1 MRIEQLTF
9 TRFIAAISIV
19 VYHFGMGLYPFSSDA
34 ISFLFKQANLGVSY
48 FFILSGFVM
57 IIAYG
62 GNKKGRIDS
71 GKYFTNRLARIYPAY
86 FLALMVLVLY
96 YLIRSKSFSGM
107 AFGLNLLVIQSWF
120 PAYPLT
126 MNGPG
131 WSLAVEFFFYALYP
145 LLFNRIYSRVNPNK
159 LILPILLFWVATQVF
174 FNIMINSSYYQ
185 GSPSNSHNLL
195 YYFPLMH
202 LNEFL
207 VGNLGGLFLLKFRDR
222 SVKNYNIPI
231 LLLMIVLFLML
242 KFPLPWSYHNGLL
255 AIIFVPFLILLSLN
269 KGFISRVFNLKPLIF
284 LGEIS
289 YSIYI
294 FQIPVFFWSKGL
306 MTFLGITNGYAVFYT
321 FLICLIVTSGLS
333 YVFIETP
340 VRNAIKRRFEKKK
353 VPEFYVK
360 DALRAECAGG
370 EK

>member
-19 VYHFGMGLYPFSSDA
+19 VYHFGMGLYPFSTDA
-34 ISFLFKQANLGVSY
+34 VSFLFKQANLGVSY

-62 GNKKGRIDS
+62 GNPTCRINS
-71 GKYFTNRLARIYPAY
+71 GKYFTNRFARIYPAY
-86 FLALMVLVLY
+86 FLALMILVVY
-96 YLIRSKSFSGM
+96 YMIRSKSYSGV

-120 PAYPLT
+120 PSYPLT
-126 MNGPG
+126 LNGPG

-145 LLFNRIYSRVNPNK
+145 FLFNRIYSRAGLKK
-159 LILPILLFWVATQVF
+159 LIFPILAVWIVTQVF
-174 FNIMINSSYYQ
+174 FNIMINSSFYQ

-207 VGNLGGLFLLKFRDR
+207 VGNLGGLFLLRLKDR
-222 SVKNYNIPI
+222 TVKNLHFPII
-231 LLLMIVLFLML
+231 LLMVVFFLML
-242 KFPLPWSYHNGLL
+242 RFPLPWSYHNGLL
-255 AIIFVPFLILLSLN
+255 AIIFVPFLVLLSLD
-269 KGFISRVFNLKPLIF
+269 KGFISRIFNLKPLVF

-294 FQIPVFFWSKGL
+294 FQLPVFFWLKGF
-306 MTFLGITNGYAVFYT
+306 MTYLGITNAYAVFYI
-321 FLICLIVTSGLS
+321 FLICLIITSGLS

-340 VRNAIKRRFEKKK
+340 VRNAIKSRFEKKK
-353 VPEFYVK
+353 VPGIYSEK
-360 DALRAECAGG
+360 TLSAEGAGG

>member
-19 VYHFGMGLYPFSSDA
+19 IYHFGMDLYPFKTEA
-34 ISFLFKQANLGVSY
+34 VSFLFRQANLGVSY

-57 IIAYG
+57 IIAYS
-62 GNKKGRIDS
+62 GNGKGRIDS
-71 GKYFTNRLARIYPAY
+71 KKYYSNRMARIYPAY
-86 FLALMVLVLY
+86 FLALMILVVYFLV
-96 YLIRSKSFSGM
+96 RSRSFSGM

-120 PAYPLT
+120 PGYPLT

-145 LLFNRIYSRVNPNK
+145 FLFNRIYSKVSLGRIV
-159 LILPILLFWVATQVF
+159 LPVLLFWVVSQVL
-174 FNIMINSSYYQ
+174 FNAGINSSFYE
-185 GSPSNSHNLL
+185 GSPSKSHDLL

-207 VGNLGGLFLLKFRDR
+207 IGNLGGLFLLRLKDR
-222 SVKNYNIPI
+222 TAKNYNVPI
-231 LLLMIVLFLML
+231 LMLMGVLLLLL

-255 AIIFVPFLILLSLN
+255 AIIFIPFLLLLSLN
-269 KGFISRVFNLKPLIF
+269 KGFISRVFNLKPFVF

-294 FQIPVFFWSKGL
+294 YQIPVFFWSKGF
-306 MTFLGITNGYAVFYT
+306 MTFLGITNGYAVFYL
-321 FLICLIVTSGLS
+321 FMISLIVVSGLS

-340 VRNAIKRRFEKKK
+340 IRNAIKGRIAKKRPTILMHFIDPDK
-353 VPEFYVK
+353 PPSPHQV
-360 DALRAECAGG
+360 
-370 EK
+370 